1 MRFGD
6 IARAWFIC
14 SAWNPPP
21 QLQGWSC
28 LRPAPPHQQRCLAPV
43 LPQLAPAC
51 PAADV
56 LMPDEE
62 IGRAVVH
69 VRDLDISPD
78 APPAD
83 LWLPLQQPVTQRRRR
98 REAKQRAKEQRARRK
113 SRGGATSD
121 GDSSRGGRP
130 GHARRADGA
139 ESGDAGIADQGSA
152 SSDSEGSEDTQGDDV
167 CVLSR
172 WVGRGQEWGRQAGL
186 EVHACTGVRVNL
198 ATPSTCC

>member
-1 MRFGD
+1 MAHPFRMEPSST
-6 IARAWFIC
+6 AAWVELPVRLPLRT
-14 SAWNPPP
+14 STNAWHLCCP
-21 QLQGWSC
+21 S
-28 LRPAPPHQQRCLAPV
+28 RRS
-43 LPQLAPAC
+43 PAC

-98 REAKQRAKEQRARRK
+98 REAKQRAKEQRSRRK
-113 SRGGATSD
+113 SRGGGTSD
-121 GDSSRGGRP
+121 GGSSRGCMP

-139 ESGDAGIADQGSA
+139 ASGDAGLADQGSA

-172 WVGRGQEWGRQAGL
+172 WVGGE
-186 EVHACTGVRVNL
+186 
-198 ATPSTCC
+198 